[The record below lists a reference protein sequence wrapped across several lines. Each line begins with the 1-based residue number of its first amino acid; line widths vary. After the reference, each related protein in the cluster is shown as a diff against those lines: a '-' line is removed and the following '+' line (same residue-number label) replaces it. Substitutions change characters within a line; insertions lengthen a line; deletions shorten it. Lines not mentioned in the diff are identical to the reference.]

1 MKVTIK
7 IDCTPEEARA
17 FLGMPDIRPLQDEI
31 MAGLKERMDEAL
43 SRFDPEAMLK
53 EWTEASGDGM
63 NQMMEMW
70 RHMLNPAKRD

>member
-17 FLGMPDIRPLQDEI
+17 FLGMPDIRPLQDEV

-53 EWTEASGDGM
+53 EWTGASGDGM